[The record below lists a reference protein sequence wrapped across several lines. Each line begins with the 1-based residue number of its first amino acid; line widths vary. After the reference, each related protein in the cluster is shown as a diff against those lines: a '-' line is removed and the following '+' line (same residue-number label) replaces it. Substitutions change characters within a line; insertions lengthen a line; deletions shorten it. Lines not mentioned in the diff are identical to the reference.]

1 MNRHPFRWGSF
12 GSALF
17 FLAAIGQWAVWREDL
32 LTPRQLSLTAAS
44 VLIVLGVLGVAATLW
59 QSRPTPPR
67 QSPAADH
74 TPGPAPTYEG
84 DSHDQAAHPNA

>member
-32 LTPRQLSLTAAS
+32 LTPRQLSLTAAT

-59 QSRPTPPR
+59 QAL
-67 QSPAADH
+67 PATSVRTSD
-74 TPGPAPTYEG
+74 PAPTSEG
-84 DSHDQAAHPNA
+84 DSHDQAAHPHA

>member
-32 LTPRQLSLTAAS
+32 LTPRQLSLTAAT

-59 QSRPTPPR
+59 QARPASSRR
-67 QSPAADH
+67 SPEPD
-74 TPGPAPTYEG
+74 PDPAPTSEG
-84 DSHDQAAHPNA
+84 DSHGQAAHPHA

>member
-32 LTPRQLSLTAAS
+32 LTPRQLSLTAAT

-59 QSRPTPPR
+59 QARPASSRH
-67 QSPAADH
+67 D
-74 TPGPAPTYEG
+74 PAPTSTSEP
-84 DSHDQAAHPNA
+84 DHDPAPTS